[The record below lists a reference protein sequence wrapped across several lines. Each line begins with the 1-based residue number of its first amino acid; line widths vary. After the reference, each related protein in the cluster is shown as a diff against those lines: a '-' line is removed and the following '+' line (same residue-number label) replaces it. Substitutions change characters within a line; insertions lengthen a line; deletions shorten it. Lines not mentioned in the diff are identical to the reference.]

1 MITNDVGSRL
11 GWLVK
16 CNENRQYQCY
26 SFVNELLFQL
36 IISNLSIEIMNCFG
50 LFVFVWL
57 FGLCYWRWCWWYIDI
72 EPNSE
77 QTWPETRW
85 KNSNRKR
92 NWEQEK
98 DSLMNL
104 HRWTTIKQQQIL
116 NGNRICWNQVK
127 HFWLFIYLLLLL
139 FFRCCCISVGFKM
152 NWLKNKPNA
161 IIDLYQLKNENGINF
176 VTLEIKRKRLIL
188 KQRKKW
194 TKMHIGRHIFLAFSV
209 DSDWLTG

>member
-1 MITNDVGSRL
+1 MLFICQPIAFSIDYF
-11 GWLVK
+11 
-16 CNENRQYQCY
+16 E
-26 SFVNELLFQL
+26 FVDWNNELLWL
-36 IISNLSIEIMNCFG
+36 VRVRLVVR
-50 LFVFVWL
+50 FVLLALVL
-57 FGLCYWRWCWWYIDI
+57 VIYRYWTQFWTYM
-72 EPNSE
+72 
-77 QTWPETRW
+77 TRNKM

-92 NWEQEK
+92 NWEKEK

-116 NGNRICWNQVK
+116 NWNRICWNQVK
-127 HFWLFIYLLLLL
+127 HFWLFIYLLMLL

-161 IIDLYQLKNENGINF
+161 IIDSYQLKNENGINF